1 MKKLIPL
8 ILIILMAFVSGCIFD
23 NDDDEKEADNGE
35 NGNGIVLSAE
45 NYLPL
50 KVGATWTY
58 TSAGIEGG
66 EEYTREYTS
75 TIAGT
80 TIKDNKTYFIMF
92 DDDSQ
97 DSSYMRIE
105 DNVLYNILPF
115 EENEAKAVVKRAGIL
130 SAAKRAFTE
139 QFPSGEV
146 PFFNFNKEAG
156 QTWEIFS
163 YSDSGEGY
171 SSTFDM
177 TGKFIGTETVTVPA
191 GTFTNCVKYE
201 INMGNMYSSTGEGFS
216 ESHEWRNIMT
226 FWLAPG
232 VGPVKI
238 IEELSEDNEEMDSS
252 TDKLISYS
260 IPE

>member
-8 ILIILMAFVSGCIFD
+8 IVFLLTTLVVSCIFD
-23 NDDDEKEADNGE
+23 GDSGDDEKKET
-35 NGNGIVLSAE
+35 GNELSAE
-45 NYLPL
+45 TYLPL
-50 KVGATWTY
+50 KVGVTWTY
-58 TSAGIEGG
+58 TSTGTEEG
-66 EEYTREYTS
+66 EEYTHEYTS
-75 TIAGT
+75 TITGT
-80 TIKDNKTYFIMF
+80 TIKDNKTYFVMF
-92 DDDSQ
+92 DDDDQESM
-97 DSSYMRIE
+97 YMRIE
-105 DNVLYNILPF
+105 NNILYNILSF

-130 SAAKRAFTE
+130 SAAKTAFTE
-139 QFPSGEV
+139 QIPSGEV

-156 QTWEIFS
+156 QTWEMFS

-177 TGKFIGTETVTVPA
+177 TGKFIGTETVTVSA

-201 INMGNMYSSTGEGFS
+201 INMRNMYSYTIEDVSKS
-216 ESHEWRNIMT
+216 YEWRNTMT

-238 IEELSEDNEEMDSS
+238 IEELSEDNEVMDSS
-252 TDKLISYS
+252 TDELISYS